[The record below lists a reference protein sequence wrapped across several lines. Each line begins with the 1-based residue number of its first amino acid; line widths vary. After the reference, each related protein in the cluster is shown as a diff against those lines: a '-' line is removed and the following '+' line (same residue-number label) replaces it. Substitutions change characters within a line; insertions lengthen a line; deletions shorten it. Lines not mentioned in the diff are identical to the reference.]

1 MLIYKIILYVKKVKL
16 YPYYMLACMRSQSLQ
31 SCLFAVPWTVS
42 RQAPLP
48 MEFSRQE
55 YWSGLLVSI
64 FLTQR
69 SNLHFLKL
77 LQCRWILKNPLLS
90 HWGVPIIYCA

>member
-1 MLIYKIILYVKKVKL
+1 MLIYKIILYVKKVKV
-16 YPYYMLACMRSQSLQ
+16 YPYYMLAYMCSQSLQ

-42 RQAPLP
+42 RQAPLS

-55 YWSGLLVSI
+55 YWSGLLVPI